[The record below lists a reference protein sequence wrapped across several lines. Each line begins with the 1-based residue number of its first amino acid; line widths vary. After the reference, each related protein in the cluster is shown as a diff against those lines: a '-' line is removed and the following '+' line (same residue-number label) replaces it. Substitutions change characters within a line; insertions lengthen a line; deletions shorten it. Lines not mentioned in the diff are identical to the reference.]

1 MEIKLINHGES
12 GELLLIGRLDST
24 TVGDVETIFKQ
35 MSERFTELTLNMEQ
49 LDYISSAGLR
59 VLKRLHVAMN
69 KKGGKLE
76 LVKVKPMVMEIFEM
90 TGFSGLLRI
99 V

>member
-12 GELLLIGRLDST
+12 GELLLNGRLDSNT
-24 TVGDVETIFKQ
+24 ADETDGIFQ
-35 MSERFTELTLNMEQ
+35 QVAERFDLLTLNMEN
-49 LDYISSAGLR
+49 LEYISSAGLR
-59 VLKRLHVAMN
+59 VLKRLHMTMN

-76 LVKVKPMVMEIFEM
+76 LSKVRPLVMEVFEM
-90 TGFSGLLRI
+90 TGFAGLLRI

>member
-1 MEIKLINHGES
+1 MEIKLINQGES

-24 TVGDVETIFKQ
+24 TVGDVESIFKQ

-76 LVKVKPMVMEIFEM
+76 LIKVKPMVMEVFEM

>member
-1 MEIKLINHGES
+1 MEIKLINRGDS

-24 TVGDVETIFKQ
+24 TVGDAEAIFNQ
-35 MSERFTELTLNMEQ
+35 VSERFTELTLNMQE

-59 VLKRLHVAMN
+59 VLKRLHMTMN

-76 LVKVKPMVMEIFEM
+76 LTKVKPMVMEVFEM

-99 V
+99 I

>member
-1 MEIKLINHGES
+1 MEIKLINHGDR

-24 TVGDVETIFKQ
+24 TVGDAEAIFNQ
-35 MSERFTELTLNMEQ
+35 VSERFMELTLNMDE
-49 LDYISSAGLR
+49 LNYISSAGLR
-59 VLKRLHVAMN
+59 ILKRLYMTMN

-76 LVKVKPMVMEIFEM
+76 LIKVKPMVMEVFEM

-99 V
+99 I

>member
-24 TVGDVETIFKQ
+24 TVGDVETIFRQ

-76 LVKVKPMVMEIFEM
+76 LVKVKPMVMEVFEM

>member
-1 MEIKLINHGES
+1 MEIKLINHGET

-24 TVGDVETIFKQ
+24 TVGDTEAIFNQ
-35 MSERFTELTLNMEQ
+35 VSERFTNLTLNMEQ
-49 LDYISSAGLR
+49 LEYISSAGLR
-59 VLKRLHVAMN
+59 VLKRLHMTMH
-69 KKGGKLE
+69 KKGGSLE
-76 LVKVKPMVMEIFEM
+76 LTKVKPMVMEVFEM

>member
-76 LVKVKPMVMEIFEM
+76 LVKVKPMVMEVFEM

>member
-1 MEIKLINHGES
+1 MEIKLINHGEA

-24 TVGDVETIFKQ
+24 TVGDTEEIFNQ
-35 MSERFTELTLNMEQ
+35 MSERFAELTLNLEN
-49 LDYISSAGLR
+49 LEYISSAGLR
-59 VLKRLHVAMN
+59 VLKKLHVLMN

-76 LVKVKPMVMEIFEM
+76 LTKVKPMVMEVFEM

-99 V
+99 I